1 MALLL
6 ALVMLLQA
14 APSPRTAAISGQV
27 LLRDGSPVAAVR
39 VAAIAAPPP
48 NIRPA
53 DGQNYYASV
62 PPASVTLTDA
72 NGRYRLT
79 NVPAGRFYVVAGI
92 IGHATFHPTTTDI
105 DAATIVTTTA
115 GDALEAIDVRMLTEP
130 GARVT
135 GRITPPPFAD
145 TPERA
150 VLSGVAVGDVVDTP
164 VSADGSFDFGRIPQG
179 EYFVSLIPQPPGLD
193 GRPFRVGGQ
202 DALALDLSRPPTQSV
217 KGRLVVQ
224 NGPLPPP
231 IVGFYT
237 EKDYVSA
244 NVSADGAFTVRLHDA
259 RYRVDAGGMPVGY
272 SLLSVRVGKDEVRT
286 TGFTAADV
294 SRNGIV
300 ITVSA
305 PPDLP
310 AIVGRA
316 VGRDGAP
323 AANVRVTARGPIVG
337 TLETTTR
344 PDGSFQ
350 FGAVPPGLYRL
361 LVPQIPE
368 IAEATVVV
376 DRGGAEVR
384 LAPSK

>member
-1 MALLL
+1 MAPLL
-6 ALVMLLQA
+6 ALIVLLQA
-14 APSPRTAAISGQV
+14 APPARPAAISGQV
-27 LLRDGSPVAAVR
+27 LLRDGSPAVAVR

-62 PPASVTLTDA
+62 PPASFTLTDA
-72 NGRYRLT
+72 NGRYRLA
-79 NVPAGRFYVVAGI
+79 NVPAGRFYIVAGI

-115 GDALEAIDVRMLTEP
+115 GAALENMDFRMLTAP

-150 VLSGVAVGDVVDTP
+150 VLSGVAIGDLLDTP
-164 VSADGSFDFGRIPQG
+164 VEPDGRFDFGRIPEG

-193 GRPFRVGGQ
+193 GRPFRVGAQ
-202 DALALDLSRPPTQSV
+202 DALTLDLSRPPTQAV
-217 KGRLVVQ
+217 TGKLVVQ

-244 NVSADGAFTVRLHDA
+244 NVNADGSFTVRLHDA

-272 SLLSVRVGKDEVRT
+272 SLLSVRLGNQEVRT
-286 TGFTAADV
+286 TGFTAAEIAK
-294 SRNGIV
+294 SGIV

-305 PPDLP
+305 PPNLP
-310 AIVGRA
+310 AIVGRV

-323 AANVRVTARGPIVG
+323 AANMRVTLRGPIVG
-337 TLETTTR
+337 GLEATTR

-361 LVPQIPE
+361 TVPQMPE

-376 DRGGAEVR
+376 DWGGAEVR
-384 LAPSK
+384 LAPR